1 MSPKQRKSLKKL
13 SKFFQVAI
21 STVQNVINKYRLRAS
36 VEAKKGP
43 GKTFKTACM
52 SVGQANLH
60 KTMKDPREGL
70 ASTEVMVH
78 HVRLARRK
86 PYLWP
91 HQKTQCMKSAKQHLD
106 QPVLFKSSKATMRC
120 WKNKVKWVLD
130 HIHGT
135 GRFIEKK
142 KKKQHFKMRT
152 FQLLSIV
159 V

>member
-43 GKTFKTACM
+43 GKTFLLKLHAW
-52 SVGQANLH
+52 QANLH
-60 KTMKDPREGL
+60 KTMKDLREGL

-135 GRFIEKK
+135 DRFIEKK